1 MYIQSIETMT
11 ASELKDARTRT
22 LTAIEQHE
30 KKPFHVQFEFSNA
43 LDARLGRIE
52 RLIAENG
59 ESCKFGCAKE
69 VYRGGICFKCWS
81 EEHD

>member
-22 LTAIEQHE
+22 LAEIEQHE

-43 LDARLGRIE
+43 LDAQLGRIE
-52 RLIAENG
+52 RLISEK
-59 ESCKFGCAKE
+59 ESKTK
-69 VYRGGICFKCWS
+69 
-81 EEHD
+81 